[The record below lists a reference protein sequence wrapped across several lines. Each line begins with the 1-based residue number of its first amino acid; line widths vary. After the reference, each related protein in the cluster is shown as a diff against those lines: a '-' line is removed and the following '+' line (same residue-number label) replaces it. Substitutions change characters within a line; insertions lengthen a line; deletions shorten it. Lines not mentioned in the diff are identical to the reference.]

1 MRQQYTLSHLTNVF
15 VMKKLIYLLFIP
27 LLFISSCN
35 TKPLDLNVMTF
46 NIRLDIASDS
56 LNSWQ
61 YRKDNAAKMIQMNDV
76 DILGMQEVLANQL
89 NDLKERLPEYAE
101 VGVGREDGKDKGE
114 FSPLF
119 YKKDKFTEIE
129 SGTFWVSETPEVA
142 GSKGW
147 DASYIR
153 VATWAI
159 LEEKNTGKQIF
170 AINTHL
176 DNDGVTARKEGGS
189 LLVKKAA
196 ELGKG
201 LPVVLT
207 GDFND
212 TPDSEAI
219 KNITDTSK
227 PDYLVD
233 SKTIAATKSGTDWTF
248 HDFGR
253 LPENERPLIDYV
265 FVSKE
270 VKVQDYAVLP
280 DTLNGTFVSD
290 HKAVIVKLTLN

>member
-1 MRQQYTLSHLTNVF
+1 
-15 VMKKLIYLLFIP
+15 MKKLIYLLLP
-27 LLFISSCN
+27 SLLFISSCK

-46 NIRLDIASDS
+46 NIRLDVPSDS

-61 YRKDNAAKMIQMNDV
+61 YRKDNAAEMVRMNDV
-76 DILGMQEVLANQL
+76 DILGMQEVLFNQM
-89 NDLKERLPEYAE
+89 NDLKERLPQYTAI
-101 VGVGREDGKDKGE
+101 GVGREDGADKGE
-114 FSPLF
+114 FSPIF
-119 YKKDKFTEIE
+119 YKKDRFSAIE

-159 LEEKNTGKQIF
+159 LKEKTTGKEIF

-176 DNDGVTARKEGGS
+176 DNDGSIARKEGGN
-189 LLVKKAA
+189 LLLKKAE

-201 LPVVLT
+201 LPIVLT

-212 TPDSEAI
+212 TPQSEAI
-219 KNITDTSK
+219 KNITDASK
-227 PDYLVD
+227 ANHLID
-233 SKTIAATKSGTDWTF
+233 SKTVALKTSGTDWTF
-248 HDFGR
+248 HNFGR
-253 LPENERPLIDYV
+253 LAESERPLIDYI
-265 FVSKE
+265 FVSKQI
-270 VKVQDYAVLP
+270 KVQDYAVLP

-290 HKAVIVKLTLN
+290 HKPVLSKLIIE